1 MGTPRK
7 PASKLTRAFASVAA
21 AAVMLGAAGC
31 TSMPVAGGSGSPLN
45 SEVVQNAEICLT
57 YQQAKEKAATIPVGT
72 TKADVYSAFGIKNEA
87 DTLRQLTKEEVNRAL
102 YGQPMLNINFE
113 QREDAQKFAN
123 SLEGYAVNCKRI
135 NSERKFGFTHS
146 QVEKKGYDYTL
157 VFIFREGKLYDPISI
172 PGAPVQTKEK
182 DGYLNNLNPL
192 DLGARAARG
201 GL

>member
-1 MGTPRK
+1 MGTRK

-21 AAVMLGAAGC
+21 AAVLMGAAGC
-31 TSMPVAGGSGSPLN
+31 TSMPVTSGASSPLN
-45 SEVVQNAEICLT
+45 SEAVQNAEICLD
-57 YQQAKEKAATIPVGT
+57 YQQAKDKAASIPVGT
-72 TKADVYSAFGIKNEA
+72 AKADVYAAFGIKSEA

-113 QREDAQKFAN
+113 QREDAQKFSN
-123 SLEGYAVNCKRI
+123 SLEGYAVNCKKVR
-135 NSERKFGFTHS
+135 SERKFGFTHS

-157 VFIFREGKLYDPISI
+157 IFIFREGKLYDPISV

-192 DLGARAARG
+192 ELGARAARG